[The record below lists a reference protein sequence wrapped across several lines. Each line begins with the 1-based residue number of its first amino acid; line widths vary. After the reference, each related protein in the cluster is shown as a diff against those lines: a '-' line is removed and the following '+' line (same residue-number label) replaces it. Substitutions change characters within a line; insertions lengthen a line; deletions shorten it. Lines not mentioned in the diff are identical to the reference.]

1 MKAKKWLTILTFICT
16 LLGVIFCLIF
26 NYTELKIGYD
36 LSLAT
41 FGSSLLGFIMSLAE
55 YFVERRKAMEN
66 FWLEARIVLKNFR
79 KLQPVCVSVPKDLL
93 LSCFFEEEQNESVDK
108 YGEIVAKS
116 MGLEKKHDSRER
128 LLAWMEQNEP
138 MSFTEDDDIDS
149 ILNEVYQ
156 NRIQSEHRGFEKA
169 INEYVEFSEIELMS
183 LDNAYGNLDFIF
195 ANKKIR
201 QVAYDKIFNQMR
213 SIRNAVLEQAYH
225 FRLCSEGKGSFIV
238 CAKKVL
244 ELNEKIFVSE
254 TKQQGGIKSDCI
266 YQKEFDEIEDNLE
279 KFRVKIYLN
288 AKEEK
293 IEHHPVV
300 GRVIC
305 FEEEKEGA

>member
-16 LLGVIFCLIF
+16 LIGLFLCLIF

-66 FWLEARIVLKNFR
+66 FWLEARLVLKQFR
-79 KLQPVCVSVPKDLL
+79 KLEPISISVPKDLL
-93 LSCFFEEEQNESVDK
+93 VSCFIEEEQNESVDR
-108 YGEIVAKS
+108 YGDIVAKS
-116 MGLEKKHDSRER
+116 MNLEKKHDSREQ
-128 LLAWMEQNEP
+128 LIAWMEQNEP
-138 MSFTEDDDIDS
+138 MSFTEFDDIDS
-149 ILNEVYQ
+149 VLNEVYQ
-156 NRIQSEHRGFEKA
+156 NRIQSEHKGFEKA
-169 INEYVEFSEIELMS
+169 IKQYIEFSEIDLMS

-244 ELNEKIFVSE
+244 ELNEKIFMSE
-254 TKQQGGIKSDCI
+254 TKHQGGIESDCI
-266 YQKEFDEIEDNLE
+266 YQKEFDEIDDNLE

-293 IEHHPVV
+293 IDHQPVV
-300 GRVIC
+300 GRVIW

>member
-16 LLGVIFCLIF
+16 LLGLIFCLLF
-26 NYTELKIGYD
+26 NYMESKIGYD

-66 FWLEARIVLKNFR
+66 FWLEARLVLKQFR
-79 KLQPVCVSVPKDLL
+79 KLEPISISVPKDLL
-93 LSCFFEEEQNESVDK
+93 VSCFIEEEKNEFVDK
-108 YGEIVAKS
+108 YGDIVAKS
-116 MGLEKKHDSRER
+116 MNLEKKHDSREQ
-128 LLAWMEQNEP
+128 LIAWMEQNEP
-138 MSFTEDDDIDS
+138 MSFTEFDGIDFV
-149 ILNEVYQ
+149 LNVVYQ
-156 NRIQSEHRGFEKA
+156 DRIQSEHRGFEKA
-169 INEYVEFSEIELMS
+169 INEYIEFSEIELMS
-183 LDNAYGNLDFIF
+183 LDNAYRNLDFIF

-213 SIRNAVLEQAYH
+213 SIRNAVLEQANH

-238 CAKKVL
+238 CVEKVL
-244 ELNEKIFVSE
+244 ELNDKIFVSE
-254 TKQQGGIKSDCI
+254 IKQLGGFKTDCI

-305 FEEEKEGA
+305 IEEEKEGA